1 MGCCWSDDSIKNIK
15 NDEDKII
22 IDIMEINHGM
32 SSNVFKS
39 MTLESDMLI
48 CKKVKKRYKSLA
60 MKEIEILKQLK

>member
-39 MTLESDMLI
+39 MTLI
-48 CKKVKKRYKSLA
+48 RYVN
-60 MKEIEILKQLK
+60 M